1 MARSYAKGARGERE
15 VRDRLKHLYPDV
27 RRRAPGAEAL
37 EGVGRDLDGTPGLCV
52 QVQLA
57 DQPRPLEK
65 LQKAVEGIRAAP
77 NGLEEIP
84 VAYVRRTGG
93 EWAVVLRASDF
104 ETFLSLALTAWRRTQ
119 GTQFPPE

>member
-15 VRDRLKHLYPDV
+15 VRDRLKPLYPDA

-65 LQKAVEGIRAAP
+65 LQKAIEGKRDM
-77 NGLEEIP
+77 EIP
-84 VAYVRRTGG
+84 VAYVRRTRGD
-93 EWAVVLRASDF
+93 WSVVLRADDF
-104 ETFLSLALTAWRRTQ
+104 ETFLKLALTAWQ
-119 GTQFPPE
+119 KHMGTEFPDV